1 MGYLRWAATQVSP
14 PGQEKEI
21 GASSGSGDG
30 RAAGADSA
38 TVESASVALHL
49 RPLRK
54 GAAPGSPSRRAALE
68 SCGVAKD
75 LTSSNPQ
82 RASIRSHLS

>member
-21 GASSGSGDG
+21 GAAEM
-30 RAAGADSA
+30 AAQQALILPRLSR
-38 TVESASVALHL
+38 TSVALHL

-54 GAAPGSPSRRAALE
+54 GAAPGSPSRRAPLE

>member
-30 RAAGADSA
+30 RAAGADPA
-38 TVESASVALHL
+38 TVEPDKR
-49 RPLRK
+49 RPPPPPPSKRGGTWK
-54 GAAPGSPSRRAALE
+54 PKQTGSP
-68 SCGVAKD
+68 
-75 LTSSNPQ
+75 
-82 RASIRSHLS
+82 

>member
-21 GASSGSGDG
+21 ASSGSGDG

-38 TVESASVALHL
+38 TVESDKR
-49 RPLRK
+49 RPPPPPPSK
-54 GAAPGSPSRRAALE
+54 GAAPGSPSRRAPLE